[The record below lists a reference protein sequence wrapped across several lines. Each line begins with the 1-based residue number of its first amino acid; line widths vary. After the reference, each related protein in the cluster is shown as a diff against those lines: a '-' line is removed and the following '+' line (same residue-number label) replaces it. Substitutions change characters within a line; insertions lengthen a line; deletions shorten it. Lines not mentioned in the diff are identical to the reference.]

1 MVSRIKGFQSLHTD
15 SNNSLRGRYAS
26 AGLYLFS
33 FLLFAFAAYRIRNS
47 ASGDASIYFT
57 FFKNFLDLPF
67 SYQTGVVS
75 HGSSSPLHVVVFG
88 LVYALFGEYWLNA
101 AKVINFGFIFIAM
114 IILQRGLRLPVVLFP
129 LLVSLMASFSVL
141 MASTAELFEIGLVVL
156 SVSTLYVLLKQDRRM
171 ETVVVAGL
179 LHLVRP
185 ELILITFAVYA
196 VYLFKFKESRLLKV
210 MFLMGLVVFGF
221 YVYMALNGA
230 GWLPSSVVGRALLA
244 GEDQL
249 SWIENFFQSARF
261 LLDNLANPYLFC
273 FTAFFVY
280 VGLMIRRDRFPLCE
294 VLIVVPILGLYM
306 IFPPG
311 VYVPRYL
318 IPAVPVISFLSVW
331 LIGQAFSKIEDRI
344 KHLFSFPGRIQNFGG
359 WKAVL
364 TTAFALAWI
373 YLYAPWNRGFYQ
385 VTQEEILLPRLA
397 QVVNQV
403 AQPED
408 KVLVYEIQSQ
418 FYMKAQAIG
427 MTVIGK
433 HALGFLQGKESF
445 EDFLKREHIQYMVT
459 MNSFNYR
466 RIYDHTALVDL
477 YAHDLS
483 NPVGSSLDMN
493 GITYTKIATNPDF
506 ADPKRY
512 QIHTFAPMNYNS
524 QLRLYGPNSHRAGTH
539 ITWNSMYRVSSS

>member
-1 MVSRIKGFQSLHTD
+1 LHTE
-15 SNNSLRGRYAS
+15 SNNTFSGRYAS

-33 FLLFAFAAYRIRNS
+33 FLIFAFVAYGIRNS
-47 ASGDASIYFT
+47 VSGDASIYFT
-57 FFKNFLDLPF
+57 YFKNFLDLPF
-67 SYQTGVVS
+67 SYQEGVVS
-75 HGSSSPLHVVVFG
+75 HGASSPLHVVVFG

-101 AKVINFGFIFIAM
+101 AKVINFGFVFIAM
-114 IILQRGLRLPVVLFP
+114 IILQRGIRLPVVLLP

-141 MASTAELFEIGLVVL
+141 MAATAELFEIGLVVL
-156 SVSTLYVLLKQDRRM
+156 SVSTLYVLLKQDRRV
-171 ETVVVAGL
+171 ESVVVAGL

-185 ELILITFAVYA
+185 ELILITFVVYA
-196 VYLFKFKESRLLKV
+196 VYLFKFKEIRLLKV
-210 MFLMGLVVFGF
+210 MLLMGLVVFGF

-230 GWLPSSVVGRALLA
+230 GWLPSSVVGRALKA
-244 GEDQL
+244 SEDHL
-249 SWIENFFQSARF
+249 SWMENFYQSAR
-261 LLDNLANPYLFC
+261 LLLVNHADPYLFC

-280 VGLMIRRDRFPLCE
+280 VGLMISRNRFPLCE
-294 VLIVVPILGLYM
+294 VLIVVPVLGLYM

-311 VYVPRYL
+311 VYVSRYL

-331 LIGQAFSKIEDRI
+331 GIGQAFSKIEDLI
-344 KHLFSFPGRIQNFGG
+344 KHRFAFLERIQGFSG
-359 WKAVL
+359 WKGVL
-364 TTAFALAWI
+364 STAFALAWI
-373 YLYAPWNRGFYQ
+373 FLYAPWNFGFYRI
-385 VTQEEILLPRLA
+385 TQEEVLLPRLA

-433 HALGFLQGKESF
+433 HALDFLQRKESF
-445 EDFLKREHIQYMVT
+445 EDLLKREHIRYVVT

-466 RIYDHTALVDL
+466 RIYEHTALVDM

-483 NPVGSSLDMN
+483 NPVGSSLEVN

-506 ADPKRY
+506 ADSKRY
-512 QIHTFAPMNYNS
+512 QIQTLAPMNYDN

-539 ITWNSMYRVSSS
+539 ITWNSIYRVFSS